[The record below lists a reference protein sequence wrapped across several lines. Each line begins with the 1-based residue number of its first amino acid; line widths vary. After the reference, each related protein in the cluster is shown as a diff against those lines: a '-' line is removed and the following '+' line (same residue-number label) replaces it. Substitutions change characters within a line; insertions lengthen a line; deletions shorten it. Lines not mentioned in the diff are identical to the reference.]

1 MSKKLENIK
10 HPSSLSKNIPENIKE
25 YLTDEESVLYNGK
38 EVIVDGEKGFSFAV
52 TNKRIIF
59 TKKKKIHEI
68 RHQLISSISWE
79 RKRRY
84 PLWLI
89 VIGVICI
96 AGGIIKL
103 QEFMED
109 PSSYYVQEN
118 LKWSLIGIIIGTLF
132 ILFPLLFQQEY
143 LVFYSSGRT
152 MKITGKK
159 EILEKLMK
167 VALKILKSE
176 NI

>member
-1 MSKKLENIK
+1 
-10 HPSSLSKNIPENIKE
+10 
-25 YLTDEESVLYNGK
+25 
-38 EVIVDGEKGFSFAV
+38 
-52 TNKRIIF
+52 
-59 TKKKKIHEI
+59 
-68 RHQLISSISWE
+68 
-79 RKRRY
+79 
-84 PLWLI
+84 

>member
-1 MSKKLENIK
+1 MLEKLEDIK
-10 HPSSLSKNIPENIKE
+10 HPPSLSENIPENIKE
-25 YLTDEESVLYNGK
+25 YLTDEEGVLYSGE

-59 TKKKKIHEI
+59 AKKKKIHEM
-68 RHQLISSISWE
+68 RHRLISSISWE
-79 RKRRY
+79 RKRRF

-89 VIGVICI
+89 VIGIVCI
-96 AGGIIKL
+96 IGGIIQLK
-103 QEFMED
+103 EFIET
-109 PSSYYVQEN
+109 PYSYYSEES
-118 LKWSLIGIIIGTLF
+118 LKWCLTGIIIGIPF
-132 ILFPLLFQQEY
+132 ILLPLLFQQEH

-176 NI
+176 KI